1 MEKTKEDLEKEIKE
15 LKAELNFAKMIE
27 MEAVHRYEKVVN
39 ELLTYYD
46 RYGKLG
52 VKEKKKKK

>member
-1 MEKTKEDLEKEIKE
+1 MEKTKEELEEEIKE
-15 LKAELNFAKMIE
+15 LKSRLKSAIE
-27 MEAVHRYEKVVN
+27 IKNEAVVRYKKVVN

-52 VKEKKKKK
+52 VKEKKKK

>member
-1 MEKTKEDLEKEIKE
+1 MKEEIEKLEKEVKE
-15 LKAELNFAKMIE
+15 LKEELKFTKMVE
-27 MEAVHRYEKVVN
+27 MEAVVRYEKVVN

-52 VKEKKKKK
+52 VKEKKKK

>member
-1 MEKTKEDLEKEIKE
+1 MEKTKEELEEEIKE
-15 LKAELNFAKMIE
+15 LKSRLKLAVEIKN
-27 MEAVHRYEKVVN
+27 EAVTRYEKVVN

-52 VKEKKKKK
+52 VKEKKK

>member
-1 MEKTKEDLEKEIKE
+1 MKEEIEKLEKEVRE
-15 LKAELNFAKMIE
+15 LKEELKFTKVVE
-27 MEAVHRYEKVVN
+27 MEAVVRYEKVVN

-52 VKEKKKKK
+52 VKEKKKK